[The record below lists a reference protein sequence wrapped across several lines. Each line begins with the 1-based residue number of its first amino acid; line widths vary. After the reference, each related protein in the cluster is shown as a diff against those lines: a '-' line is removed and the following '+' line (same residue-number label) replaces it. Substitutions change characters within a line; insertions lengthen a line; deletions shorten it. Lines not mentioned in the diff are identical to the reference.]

1 MKRNL
6 LLAGGV
12 VVVAL
17 ALVLSLVG
25 FSSCGEGPTNIG
37 NIDIT
42 SQQEGLWVTGDGKI
56 TVTPDLATLYLG
68 VEAKADTVAEAQSQ
82 AAEAMDNV
90 MTALT
95 DNGVAD
101 KDIQTQYFNISQLT
115 QWDDEKNEEVVIGYD
130 VTNMVTAKIRDMD
143 KVGTI
148 IDAVAKAGGDY
159 IRVNNLAFSVEDPS
173 KYYEEVRQEA
183 MADAKA
189 KAEQLAELSGVELGK
204 PTYISEGSITPP
216 IVYRNVEAVPAPV
229 GGGTYTTSISPG
241 ELDVTLSVQVTYAIK
256 D

>member
-1 MKRNL
+1 MKRSL

-17 ALVLSLVG
+17 ALVLSMVG

-37 NIDIT
+37 NIDIS
-42 SQQEGLWVTGDGKI
+42 SQQEGLWVTGEGKI

-95 DNGVAD
+95 DNGVVKD
-101 KDIQTQYFNISQLT
+101 DIQTQYFNISQLT
-115 QWDDEKNEEVVIGYD
+115 RWDDEKNEEVVIGYD

-216 IVYRNVEAVPAPV
+216 IVYREMSAVPAPTPV
-229 GGGTYTTSISPG
+229 EYPTSISPG